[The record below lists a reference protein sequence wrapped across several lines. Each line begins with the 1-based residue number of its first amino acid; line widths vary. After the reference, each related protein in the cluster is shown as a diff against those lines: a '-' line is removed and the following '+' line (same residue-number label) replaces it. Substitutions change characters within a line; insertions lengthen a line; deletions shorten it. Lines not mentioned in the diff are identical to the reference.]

1 MAKKRA
7 NGEGTIYKN
16 ESKGLWC
23 GQLSVRD
30 EQTGKLKRKVVYG
43 KTQKAVREKLEK
55 LKEQKSSGIN
65 LIDKAQTIQA
75 ILTQAIEYQHATG
88 VLSDVSYTR
97 KKDTL
102 KIIEKYYFATGK
114 TVDKVAADDITDFFI
129 AISDYSN
136 SVISK
141 IYGLLNFAFKQAVF
155 KGYINYNPLDNKQ
168 QFSRPVSKKAN
179 KKVTAF
185 TVSEQR
191 ELIAALISD
200 KQVLYK
206 EQMLISLFTGA
217 RMGEVNALTLR
228 DVNFSDN
235 TININKTVTK
245 DKNEQPVI
253 GKTTKTYAGQRLL
266 RASSDVMTLIKQHIT
281 SIAPND
287 LLFTARNGSI
297 VTTSQVNIEF
307 KRFCKSHKI
316 GKGYDVNQHML
327 RHTYATRCIESGMPA
342 AVLQKLLGHTN
353 IKTTLNTYCDVFTE
367 YEQKHIDAQTEYL
380 KQNGLSIVTA

>member
-1 MAKKRA
+1 MAKRA

-16 ESKGLWC
+16 ETKGLWC

-30 EQTGKLKRKVVYG
+30 EKTGKLKRKVVYG
-43 KTQKAVREKLEK
+43 KTQKIVKEKLEK
-55 LKEQKSSGIN
+55 LKELQKSGIN
-65 LIDKAQTIQA
+65 LTEKSQSIQD
-75 ILTQAIEYQHATG
+75 ILTQAIDYQRATG

-102 KIIEKYYFATGK
+102 KIIERYYFATGK
-114 TVDKVAADDITDFFI
+114 TVDKITAADITDFFI

-141 IYGLLNFAFKQAVF
+141 IYGLLNFAFKQSVF

-168 QFSRPVSKKAN
+168 QFARPASKKPT
-179 KKVTAF
+179 KKIAAF
-185 TVSEQR
+185 TISEQR
-191 ELIAALISD
+191 ELVAALLTD

-217 RMGEVNALTLR
+217 RMGEVNALMLR
-228 DVNFSDN
+228 DIDFSEG

-245 DKNEQPVI
+245 NDSEQPII
-253 GKTTKTYAGQRLL
+253 GNTTKTYAGQRLL
-266 RASSDVMTLIKQHIT
+266 HVGNDVMSLIKQYIT
-281 SIAPND
+281 CINPEEM
-287 LLFTARNGSI
+287 LFTARNGTL

-307 KRFCKSHKI
+307 KRFCKTHNI

-342 AVLQKLLGHTN
+342 PVLQKILGHTN

-367 YEQKHIDAQTEYL
+367 YEQKHINAQSEYL
-380 KQNGLSIVTA
+380 KAHGLNIGTA